1 MKIRGELKNE
11 DETKE
16 KDYYYAQ
23 RSYGSFSLRLNL
35 LAKVQESEIR
45 ANIKDGK
52 IEINITK
59 APEAKVKQ
67 IKIEGK

>member
-1 MKIRGELKNE
+1 LTIRGELKNE
-11 DETKE
+11 EETKE
-16 KDYYYAQ
+16 KDYYYAE
-23 RSYGSFSLRLNL
+23 RSYGSFSRRLNL
-35 LAKVQESEIR
+35 PAKVQESEIR
-45 ANIKDGK
+45 ANIKDGI